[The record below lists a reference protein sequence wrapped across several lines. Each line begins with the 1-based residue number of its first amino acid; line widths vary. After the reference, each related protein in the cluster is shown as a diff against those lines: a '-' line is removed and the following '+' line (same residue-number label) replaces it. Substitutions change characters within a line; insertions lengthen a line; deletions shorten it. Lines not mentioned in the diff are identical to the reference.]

1 MSELDFSQGF
11 SKSGQL
17 VQQYGGAE
25 NRYNTTNRV
34 KFQQSENLFK
44 YVSNK
49 YSRISKVVREKW
61 RDEMFNMEG
70 FEYMNVNF
78 LAAALDLYENYYTE
92 DEEIN
97 VIFRNI
103 FKRNE
108 VMEKYYDLLIEKV
121 KKKSGEEYEEKKLM
135 TKQFLYTYIIKIYK
149 FREQKEIIDTDNI
162 VPAKTPLRSRDD

>member
-17 VQQYGGAE
+17 VQQYGGFE
-25 NRYNTTNRV
+25 NRYDTTNRV
-34 KFQQSENLFK
+34 KFQQAENLFK

-49 YSRISKVVREKW
+49 YSKISKTVREKW

-92 DEEIN
+92 DEDITS
-97 VIFRNI
+97 VFRNI
-103 FKRNE
+103 FKRE
-108 VMEKYYDLLIEKV
+108 ETMEKYYDLLIEKI
-121 KKKSGEEYEEKKLM
+121 KKKNIEEYEEKKIM
-135 TKQFLYTYIIKIYK
+135 VKQFLYTYIIKVYK
-149 FREQKEIIDTDNI
+149 FRQQKEIIDTDNI
-162 VPAKTPLRSRDD
+162 IPAEQPLNSRDD